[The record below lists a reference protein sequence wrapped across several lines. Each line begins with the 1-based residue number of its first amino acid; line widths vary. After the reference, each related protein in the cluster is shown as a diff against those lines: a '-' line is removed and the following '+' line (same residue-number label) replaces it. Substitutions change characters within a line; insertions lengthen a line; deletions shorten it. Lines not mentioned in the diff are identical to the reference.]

1 MASPSLPPYEYE
13 EIVELNYE
21 FVNRDGIRY
30 HLYFTPMDVLY
41 PDMVNTYSFNI
52 ERRFSRTD
60 TLGVLF
66 CWLCGRFPSAAFHFF
81 FFYWLVEWVQRYEV
95 FLDSASFRV
104 KPVES

>member
-41 PDMVNTYSFNI
+41 PDMVNT
-52 ERRFSRTD
+52 
-60 TLGVLF
+60 
-66 CWLCGRFPSAAFHFF
+66 
-81 FFYWLVEWVQRYEV
+81 
-95 FLDSASFRV
+95 
-104 KPVES
+104 